1 MKIARIV
8 YLSMVRFRLLRL
20 FMFIQ
25 KMDVRL
31 SVSVYGKFSAT
42 LFSASKCQN
51 QHRLLQGKNHK
62 ENRGIFALL
71 LC

>member
-25 KMDVRL
+25 KMDVRGAG
-31 SVSVYGKFSAT
+31 SGDGTQTMQRDSADPT
-42 LFSASKCQN
+42 MK
-51 QHRLLQGKNHK
+51 
-62 ENRGIFALL
+62 
-71 LC
+71 

>member
-25 KMDVRL
+25 KMDVWL
-31 SVSVYGKFSAT
+31 SVSVKGKLT
-42 LFSASKCQN
+42 LKLYCCKLNCNKIIRKDEQ
-51 QHRLLQGKNHK
+51 K
-62 ENRGIFALL
+62 
-71 LC
+71 